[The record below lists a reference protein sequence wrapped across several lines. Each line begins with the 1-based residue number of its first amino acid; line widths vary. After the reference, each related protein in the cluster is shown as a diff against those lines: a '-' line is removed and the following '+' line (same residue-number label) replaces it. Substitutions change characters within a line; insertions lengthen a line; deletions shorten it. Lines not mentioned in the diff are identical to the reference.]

1 MPTADFL
8 LAQRQANPLYA
19 LYQDY
24 LRSGLPLEEYH
35 RRLRTAAQPV
45 PTPPTAAFATPTPQ
59 TPAGEVLGPPISLA
73 ARPSLRPPEAVPT
86 PTPGLQLGT
95 KEGQKA
101 AETALKPFA
110 ITPQATPIPGGTWK
124 ETAPLESLKQ
134 EAARLTRDDI
144 TQYIQARE
152 TGAPTGLPSTGMYP
166 PGKEP
171 KEEIFNR
178 IRADALETAYQAWR
192 KQQGQPISQSPTFNL
207 QPPAA
212 PAPGIGEY
220 ITKIPGVEPALK
232 GYEQLSHQVIGRL
245 NLESEYGPLASPSQ
259 AEQSYQ
265 ELTAQ
270 QTPMQRLV
278 QQGIVDIFA
287 GFGAGKVLSLAGKA
301 ITAVPK
307 VGETIAAAKEAT
319 LIRPVA
325 SGITEEEWL
334 GRFTEQLKPT
344 TDTDVLAARTAAKA
358 AKGTPEYAGL
368 QDATRAI
375 SADARIE
382 QGAVQ
387 RAAKAATL
395 VEGSETLQ
403 EGVGRL
409 VYGVNIT
416 KTARVGYEIEK
427 HEARKVIAA
436 QLGKLQEDLAAGT
449 ITDAEYQGKSAI
461 VKSGELA
468 PNEGIASPLEAVHV
482 KELNAYV
489 ATTGRLLPFE
499 RDNVIRAMTE
509 TLMGET
515 RYLRPQEI
523 KLIGKAFGPQVAATF
538 GKMAGME
545 QGKLMTTLEILNTPR
560 AIMAAYDLSAPL
572 RQGIMLAP
580 GHPIEFIK
588 AFKPMVKALVD
599 PDYAIAW
606 ERAMLAD
613 NMAAYRDMAGL
624 SITSI
629 ESGGP
634 LVTREEL
641 FMGRGVTRLKTAF
654 EGATGLKLPTAVEMI
669 TPGPWERAYTTFL
682 NKLRTDTF
690 RTVVEGWQNSGA
702 TVGLSDYKALGTW
715 INWATGRGSLGP
727 FEKSAPGLAA
737 LFFAPRFAVSRIQA
751 PFALI
756 KAIGSKQAFAT
767 IGKDMVAY
775 YGGMAS
781 LLALAKF
788 TGAADVELDPRSTE
802 FGKFRVGNT
811 RIDAWGG
818 LQPIMRVVAQAYG
831 GFPLPSK
838 GQGRIKSAV
847 GNVYEAERTTILLR
861 GVQGK
866 LSPALGFLTDLLS
879 GHTFIGEEITASGS
893 SIKTQAWNR
902 LAPMWIQDL
911 TDAIR
916 EWGPKG
922 AVFGIGS
929 FFGLGTLTYR
939 TPYNDLSDAKDKAT
953 TAMGLVNPKTGKSYR
968 NYGEMASEEGWRAA
982 TAKIKGNS
990 DVIAAQLAVDEYQK
1004 QHGGYRSLGDVPV
1017 AFAAAQALDDAD
1029 LWNGVD
1035 ENGDPFG
1042 WPEWAERHT
1051 KRADRIAGAYAEYM
1065 AANPDYAARV
1075 EKERAKLGDI
1085 YTLTDEQKNK
1095 PDTLV
1100 AAYMAIFDSFHPRGD
1115 LMTDESWQALDADMV
1130 RFRSQLTPEQTASLD
1145 ANLGT
1150 NDSPFEKEYARLRQE
1165 IEDAGWW
1172 KVKDNAW
1179 QYTIDH
1185 PQELADALSTK
1196 TNPVTL
1202 ADVAP
1207 MIEVGK
1213 KFKTA
1218 QDYRDAIY
1226 KLAHAQT
1233 GATAVGAAAS
1243 VARDPLLTGVSSI
1256 ANDARAGLVKAN
1268 PRVVELIAELGYK
1281 TDFRLELLAPILSS
1295 QGITLEQA
1303 NAQLMAAGLPVIGT
1317 AEEREAAQKAGPAPA
1332 AVPAPAPQ
1340 GANSL
1345 IEALE
1350 RAVAAAKGMGQPAA
1364 PPPEPQAGVPPA
1376 GVPAPEPAPA
1386 PAAATTGGTTGGTAG
1401 GAIAGIGAGVVPT
1414 PTGAT
1419 SYEGIV
1425 AEKALRGITKD
1436 APPPTS
1442 NALDVAHALAVLGG
1456 RDLATTPAGLP
1467 PDQLK
1472 VKLAGEANWGGW
1484 IDPQTWLVVGGLGL
1498 QGKATLL
1505 PMFWTLFNASTNSTL
1520 DKTIRKDKDVQ
1531 AVLLG
1536 LSHLGN
1542 ATVEQYMRAFN
1553 AIVGYFTEGLT
1564 EEEGTQAEKLSKS
1577 IESLRKKEEKAAKSA
1592 AKKAAAAA
1600 EKEAAK
1606 AAELDNWG
1614 RLLAELGSY

>member
-1 MPTADFL
+1 MPTADFT
-8 LAQRQANPLYA
+8 LAQKQANPLYT
-19 LYQDY
+19 LYQDFQ
-24 LRSGLPLEEYH
+24 RSGLTIEEYY
-35 RRLRTAAQPV
+35 RRLQQASQPQMGPPAPV
-45 PTPPTAAFATPTPQ
+45 PTPQPLTPPTDNYPDVRQVQATAFTI
-59 TPAGEVLGPPISLA
+59 PP
-73 ARPSLRPPEAVPT
+73 PLRPPNVQQMQAKAFNIPPEI
-86 PTPGLQLGT
+86 LGT
-95 KEGQKA
+95 KEGTKA
-101 AETALKPFA
+101 AESALKGLF
-110 ITPQATPIPGGTWK
+110 TPKVDWQEDLPLKNLQEMASSPSQAEIM
-124 ETAPLESLKQ
+124 E
-134 EAARLTRDDI
+134 
-144 TQYIQARE
+144 YVQARE
-152 TGAPTGLPSTGMYP
+152 AGQDPLPAKGMYP

-171 KEEIFNR
+171 QTETFNR
-178 IRADALETAYQAWR
+178 IRREVLEATYRAW
-192 KQQGQPISQSPTFNL
+192 KETPAQNQFGLEQTPSP
-207 QPPAA
+207 
-212 PAPGIGEY
+212 PGVFDYIG
-220 ITKIPGVEPALK
+220 KIPGVSKAVE
-232 GYEQLSHQVIGRL
+232 GYEAGKHQLIGRL
-245 NLESEYGPLASPSQ
+245 HTETPFVSTGE
-259 AEQSYQ
+259 AEQAYQ
-265 ELTAQ
+265 EHEAQ
-270 QTPMQRLV
+270 LTPMGRLV
-278 QQGIVDIFA
+278 EGGIVDIFA
-287 GFGAGKVLSLAGKA
+287 GYGVGKALSLAGKA
-301 ITAVPK
+301 VTAIPK
-307 VGETIAAAKEAT
+307 AEQTIAAAKEAMT
-319 LIRPVA
+319 ARPVA

-344 TDTDVLAARTAAKA
+344 GEAEVLAARAAAKA

-368 QDATRAI
+368 RDAARMV

-382 QGAVQ
+382 QRAVQ
-387 RAAKAATL
+387 RAAKAANL

-427 HEARKVIAA
+427 HEARKAIAA

-449 ITDAEYQGKSAI
+449 ITDAEYQAKSAI

-468 PNEGIASPLEAVHV
+468 ANEGIATPLEAVHV

-499 RDNVIRAMTE
+499 RDNVIRAVTE

-515 RYLRPQEI
+515 RYLRPAEI

-588 AFKPMVKALVD
+588 AFKPMVRALVD
-599 PDYAIAW
+599 PDYAIKW

-613 NMAAYRDMAGL
+613 DMAGYRAMAGL
-624 SITSI
+624 DITSI
-629 ESGGP
+629 ESAGP
-634 LVTREEL
+634 LVHREEL
-641 FMGRGVTRLKTAF
+641 FMGRGVTRLKEVF
-654 EGATGLKLPTAVEMI
+654 EGATGYKLPTAVELI

-690 RTVVEGWQNSGA
+690 RTVVEGWQRSGA

-715 INWATGRGSLGP
+715 INWSTGRGSLGP
-727 FEKSAPGLAA
+727 FEKAAPGLAA

-751 PFALI
+751 PFALL
-756 KAIGSKQAFAT
+756 KAIGSKQAFFT
-767 IGKDMVAY
+767 IGKDMAAY
-775 YGGMAS
+775 YGSGAT

-788 TGAADVELDPRSTE
+788 TGVADVEIDPRSTN
-802 FGKFRVGNT
+802 FGKLRVGNT
-811 RIDAWGG
+811 RIDFWGG
-818 LQPIMRVVAQAYG
+818 LQPMMRIVAQAYG

-838 GQGRIKSAV
+838 GQGRIKSAA
-847 GNVYEAERTTILLR
+847 GNIYEAERTTILLR

-866 LSPALGFLTDLLS
+866 LAPITAFLVDVLQ
-879 GHTFIGEEITASGS
+879 GHTFIGEEVSASGT

-902 LAPMWIQDL
+902 LVPMWIQDMA
-911 TDAIR
+911 DGIR

-922 AVFGIGS
+922 AIIGVGS
-929 FFGLGTLTYR
+929 FFGLGTQTYR
-939 TPYNDLSDAKDKAT
+939 TAYNDRNDARDKAT
-953 TAMGLVNPKTGKSYR
+953 VALGQINPDTGKPYR
-968 NYGEMASEEGWRAA
+968 NYGEMATELGWRAA
-982 TAKIKGNS
+982 NVLVKGDS
-990 DVIAAQLAVDEYQK
+990 GVIAAELAVNEYQK
-1004 QHGGYRSLGDVPV
+1004 ARGGYRSLTDVPV

-1029 LWNGVD
+1029 LWNGVID
-1035 ENGDPFG
+1035 
-1042 WPEWAERHT
+1042 WPTWAERHT
-1051 KRADRIAGAYAEYM
+1051 KRQDRIAGGYAEYL
-1065 AANPDYAARV
+1065 AANPDLAARQ

-1085 YTLTDEQKNK
+1085 YALTDEQKNK

-1100 AAYMAIFDSFHPRGD
+1100 AAYMAIFASYHTGD
-1115 LMTDESWQALDADMV
+1115 GLMTDDAWEALDADMV
-1130 RFRSQLTPEQTASLD
+1130 RFRSQLTPDQVLSLD

-1150 NDSPFEKEYARLRQE
+1150 NDSPFEKEYDRLRTE

-1207 MIEVGK
+1207 MIEAAK
-1213 KFKTA
+1213 KFETA

-1268 PRVVELIAELGYK
+1268 PRVAELIAELGYK

-1340 GANSL
+1340 GTNSL

-1350 RAVAAAKGMGQPAA
+1350 RAVAAAKGMGQPAT
-1364 PPPEPQAGVPPA
+1364 PPPEPQAGASPA

-1606 AAELDNWG
+1606 VAEQDRWT